1 MSCIRADLS
10 DEALWALCRD
20 SEAAQE
26 QLVRRYTRMV
36 RMMSRPF
43 FLAGADS
50 EDLVQEGMIGLLTAI
65 RQYEP
70 GREASFSS
78 FAGLCIRRRMISA
91 VRSAASQKHQL
102 LTNAVSMQELPQQ
115 SNRPGP
121 EELLL
126 RQEQTG
132 ELEEILRDS
141 LSRLEQRVLGYYLDG
156 WSYSQIADALDKS
169 TKTVD
174 NAVQRIRAKA
184 TRLKTA
190 NTGVARSQ

>member
-50 EDLVQEGMIGLLTAI
+50 EDLVQEGMIGLLSAI

-190 NTGVARSQ
+190 NTGTARSQ

>member
-156 WSYSQIADALDKS
+156 WSYSQIADALGKS
-169 TKTVD
+169 NKTVD

-184 TRLKTA
+184 TRLKLA